1 MKQEEIIYNIAK
13 KHSKLEER
21 ERFED
26 ALNEFA
32 KWKDQEALGF
42 LYAIIRSSD
51 NPIGRDMILTKI
63 SQLEERIAKY
73 ECQ

>member
-21 ERFED
+21 ECFED

-51 NPIGRDMILTKI
+51 NPIGQDMILTKI

>member
-1 MKQEEIIYNIAK
+1 MKQEKVIYNIAK
-13 KHSKLEER
+13 KYSKLEER

-26 ALNEFA
+26 ALNELA

-51 NPIGRDMILTKI
+51 NPVGKDMILTKI
-63 SQLEERIAKY
+63 SQLEERIKSY
-73 ECQ
+73 EC

>member
-73 ECQ
+73 ERS

>member
-1 MKQEEIIYNIAK
+1 MKQSEKIYEVARK
-13 KHSKLEER
+13 YSKLEER
-21 ERFED
+21 ERFEY

-51 NPIGRDMILTKI
+51 NPVGKDMILAKI
-63 SQLEERIAKY
+63 NQLEERIAKH
-73 ECQ
+73 EC

>member
-21 ERFED
+21 ERFKD

>member
-1 MKQEEIIYNIAK
+1 MKQKEIIYNIAK

-42 LYAIIRSSD
+42 LYAAIYSIPNSV
-51 NPIGRDMILTKI
+51 GRDMIDAKI
-63 SQLEERIAKY
+63 SQLEERITKY